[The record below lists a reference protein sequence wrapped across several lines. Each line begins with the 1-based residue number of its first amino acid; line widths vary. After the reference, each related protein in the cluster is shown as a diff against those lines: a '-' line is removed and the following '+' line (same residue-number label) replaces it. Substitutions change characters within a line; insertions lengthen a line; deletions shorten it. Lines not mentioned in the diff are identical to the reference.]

1 MSDNQQQ
8 PKTTN
13 KKYKTVDRDLVYKLA
28 CIQCTD
34 QEIAEVVGLGVDA
47 LKRRFGKLIDQGKQK
62 GRQSLRR
69 AQWEK
74 AMNGDTRLQI
84 FLGKQY
90 LGQKD
95 TPEDGENKAPLP
107 WED

>member
-1 MSDNQQQ
+1 MSED
-8 PKTTN
+8 KT
-13 KKYKTVDRDLVYKLA
+13 KRPAKYKTIDRDVVYKLA
-28 CIQCTD
+28 CIQCTPE
-34 QEIAEVVGLGVDA
+34 EIAEVVGTNVATLR
-47 LKRRFGKLIDQGKQK
+47 KRFGNLLDAGKQK
-62 GRQSLRR
+62 GKQSLRR

-74 AMNGDTRLQI
+74 AINGDTRMQI

>member
-1 MSDNQQQ
+1 MSEE
-8 PKTTN
+8 N
-13 KKYKTVDRDLVYKLA
+13 KRQRPAKYKTIDRDLVYTLSF
-28 CIQCTD
+28 IQCTD
-34 QEIAEVVGLGVDA
+34 KEIAEVVGTSAEVLRKRFAKQLDA
-47 LKRRFGKLIDQGKQK
+47 GKQK
-62 GRQSLRR
+62 GKQSLRR

-74 AMNGDTRLQI
+74 AINGDTRMQI

-95 TPEDGENKAPLP
+95 TPEDGAATKPLP